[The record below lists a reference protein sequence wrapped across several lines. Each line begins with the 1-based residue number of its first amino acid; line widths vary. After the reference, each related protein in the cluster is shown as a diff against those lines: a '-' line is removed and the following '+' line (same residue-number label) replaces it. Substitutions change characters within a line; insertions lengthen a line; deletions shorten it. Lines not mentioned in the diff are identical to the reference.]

1 MSMCDF
7 CDGKAKRIEN
17 GYTYGNARI
26 EKSSDGIYSLHF
38 DNSGDEYGDGQFEIN
53 YCPMCGR
60 KLVEE

>member
-1 MSMCDF
+1 M
-7 CDGKAKRIEN
+7 
-17 GYTYGNARI
+17 
-26 EKSSDGIYSLHF
+26 HF

>member
-1 MSMCDF
+1 MCEF
-7 CDGKAKRIEN
+7 CDGKARKIEN

-26 EKSSDGIYSLHF
+26 EKKYGIYSLHF
-38 DNSGDEYGDGQFEIN
+38 DNSGDEYGEGQFEIN

>member
-1 MSMCDF
+1 MCEF
-7 CDGKAKRIEN
+7 CDGKARKIEN

-26 EKSSDGIYSLHF
+26 ETMYGIYSLHF
-38 DNSGDEYGDGQFEIN
+38 DNSGDEYGEGQFEIN

>member
-1 MSMCDF
+1 MCDF

-17 GYTYGNARI
+17 GYTYGDARI
-26 EKSSDGIYSLHF
+26 KKSSGENYSLYF

-60 KLVEE
+60 KLVE

>member
-1 MSMCDF
+1 MCDF

-17 GYTYGNARI
+17 GYTYGDARI
-26 EKSSDGIYSLHF
+26 KKSSGENYSLHF

-60 KLVEE
+60 KLVGK